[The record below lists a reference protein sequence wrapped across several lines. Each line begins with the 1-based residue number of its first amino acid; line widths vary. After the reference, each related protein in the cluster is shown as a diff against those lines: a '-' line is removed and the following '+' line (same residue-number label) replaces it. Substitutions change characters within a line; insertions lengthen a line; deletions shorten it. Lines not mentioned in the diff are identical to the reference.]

1 MSGSKSPTFFMAVE
15 HTNSCQYIFN
25 DVQQADLP
33 MIHGADVS
41 CEFPGNPSIQ
51 AVKHVDFGIQKGEIT
66 AIIGESGS
74 GKTSLLKL
82 IYGLLEPSTGEV
94 RFHGWLV
101 PTRKDKLIPGH
112 DAMKLVSQGFDDL
125 NLYAKVWDNVA
136 SQLSNT
142 NIELKV
148 SRTQEILEKLKID
161 HLASKRIADLSGGEK
176 QRVAISRALINDP
189 EVLLMDEP
197 FNQVD
202 AAFRDE
208 LQQDMQRIVS
218 ETGLTIVMVS
228 HDPAEVL
235 AMADFLIVMKNG
247 KITDQGKAHQ
257 LYNQPNHPYTAR
269 LLAKSNILSPEQAKA
284 AGIQE
289 VLRQEIAI
297 KQEHIAIQEDP
308 ASEFW
313 VKEVRFRGFY
323 NELLVGNTSLTLHMI
338 QFPIEKISKGTKIK
352 ISIKQYHS
360 FKQQTQVAK

>member
-1 MSGSKSPTFFMAVE
+1 
-15 HTNSCQYIFN
+15 
-25 DVQQADLP
+25 
-33 MIHGADVS
+33 
-41 CEFPGNPSIQ
+41 
-51 AVKHVDFGIQKGEIT
+51 
-66 AIIGESGS
+66 
-74 GKTSLLKL
+74 LKL

-148 SRTQEILEKLKID
+148 SRTQKTLEKLKID

-208 LQQDMQRIVS
+208 LQQDMQRIVT
-218 ETGLTIVMVS
+218 ETGLTVVMVS

-269 LLAKSNILSPEQAKA
+269 LLSKSNILNPEQAKII
-284 AGIQE
+284 GIKE
-289 VLRQEIAI
+289 TLIHDIAI
-297 KQEHIAIQEDP
+297 KQENLAIEED
-308 ASEFW
+308 ATSEFW
-313 VKEVRFRGFY
+313 VKETRFRGFY
-323 NELLVGNTSLTLHMI
+323 NELLIGNASLTLHMI
-338 QFPIEKISKGTKIK
+338 QYPTKKIAKGTKIK
-352 ISIKQYHS
+352 IAIKDYHS
-360 FKQQTQVAK
+360 FTKENQ

>member
-1 MSGSKSPTFFMAVE
+1 MALQNS
-15 HTNSCQYIFN
+15 NSCQYIFS
-25 DVQQADLP
+25 DVQQTDLP
-33 MIHGADVS
+33 LIHGHEVS
-41 CEFPGNPSIQ
+41 CEFPGNPIIQ
-51 AVKHVDFGIQKGEIT
+51 AVDHVNFGIQKGEIT

-94 RFHGWLV
+94 RFNGWLV

-148 SRTQEILEKLKID
+148 SKTQEILEKLKID
-161 HLASKRIADLSGGEK
+161 QLAAKRIADLSGGEK
-176 QRVAISRALINDP
+176 QRVAICRALINNP

-208 LQQDMQRIVS
+208 LQQDIQKIVS
-218 ETGLTIVMVS
+218 DTGLTVIMVS

-235 AMADFLIVMKNG
+235 AMADFLIVMKDG
-247 KITDQGKAHQ
+247 KITDQGKPLQ
-257 LYNQPNHPYTAR
+257 LYNKPDHPYTAR
-269 LLAKSNILSPEQAKA
+269 LLSKSNIVSPEQAKLLGLPA
-284 AGIQE
+284 TQAQN
-289 VLRQEIAI
+289 IAI
-297 KQEHIAIQEDP
+297 KQEHITIKAENDGK
-308 ASEFW
+308 FW
-313 VKEVRFRGFY
+313 IKEIRFRGFY
-323 NELLVGNTSLTLHMI
+323 NELVLGNNELTLHMI
-338 QFPIEKISKGTKIK
+338 QYPLEPIKKNTKVKIFISGFHPFPT
-352 ISIKQYHS
+352 
-360 FKQQTQVAK
+360 T